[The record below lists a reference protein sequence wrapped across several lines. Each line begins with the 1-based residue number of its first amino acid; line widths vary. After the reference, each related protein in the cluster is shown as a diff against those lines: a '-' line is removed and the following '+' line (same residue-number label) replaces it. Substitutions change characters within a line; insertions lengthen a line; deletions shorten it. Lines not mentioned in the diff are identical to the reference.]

1 MLELFDSGG
10 IADAHR
16 TTIAE
21 NMMKLFRLLSTCC
34 LFVAASAAW
43 ASLDEDWVR
52 AVGKRDVA
60 TIERLVKRGV
70 DVNLSTTDGKTALML
85 AAQQGR
91 IDLIRTLLDAGAT
104 INLTNTRGGT
114 ALMYAAVV
122 GDPATVQLLLGRGAS
137 INTQSSNGW
146 TALMIAAVKGYDE
159 LVTLLLARGADAN
172 LRDIYGWTP
181 LMRAAYEN
189 RLTVTRALLA
199 SNKANVNA
207 ANDNGATA
215 LHLAAQRGHLHIAQ
229 MLIDGGADLETKD
242 LQGRTPAMLARDQGH
257 ASVVEFIKRSLK
269 KKVSR

>member
-1 MLELFDSGG
+1 
-10 IADAHR
+10 
-16 TTIAE
+16 
-21 NMMKLFRLLSTCC
+21 MKLIRILSAFC
-34 LFVAASAAW
+34 LFAGVSAVW

-60 TIERLVKRGV
+60 AIERLVKHGV
-70 DVNLSTTDGKTALML
+70 DVNLSTADGKTALML

-91 IDLIRTLLDAGAT
+91 VDLIRALLDAGAT

-122 GDPATVQLLLGRGAS
+122 GDPATVKLLLLRGAT

-159 LVTLLLARGADAN
+159 LVRLLLARGADPN

-189 RLTVTRALLA
+189 RLTVVRALLA
-199 SNKANVNA
+199 SNATKVNVS
-207 ANDNGATA
+207 NDNGATA
-215 LHLAAQRGHLHIAQ
+215 LHQAARRGHLQIVQ
-229 MLIDGGADLETKD
+229 LLIDHGADLEAKD
-242 LQGRTPAMLARDQGH
+242 LRERTPAMLARAQGH
-257 ASVVEFIKRSLK
+257 ANVANMINGSLE